1 MYTYCFDLD
10 GTLCSHEPDYNL
22 ALPFYDRI
30 EKVNKLYYEGN
41 AIIIETARGSSTGID
56 WYNITEKQL
65 NSWGL
70 KFNSLRTGVKITADF
85 YIDDKG
91 VNHLDFF

>member
-1 MYTYCFDLD
+1 MRLELLKNWEKNLTSSKNMYTYCFDLD

-41 AIIIETARGSSTGID
+41 AIII
-56 WYNITEKQL
+56 
-65 NSWGL
+65 
-70 KFNSLRTGVKITADF
+70 
-85 YIDDKG
+85 
-91 VNHLDFF
+91 